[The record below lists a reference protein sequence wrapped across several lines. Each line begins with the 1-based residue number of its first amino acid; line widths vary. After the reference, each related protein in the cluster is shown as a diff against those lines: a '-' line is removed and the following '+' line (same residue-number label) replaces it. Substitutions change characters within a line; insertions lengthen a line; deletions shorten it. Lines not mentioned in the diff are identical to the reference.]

1 MQFENP
7 SSDHL
12 QLRARAAV
20 YDWRP
25 MAEDRSTS
33 RNRPV
38 QPLPDPETWWGSIA
52 AAISLVMAHISAS
65 LIAGFA
71 ASAAAMH
78 PELLWSLDEHV
89 DGDDPAAD
97 RNDRNARGRR

>member
-1 MQFENP
+1 
-7 SSDHL
+7 
-12 QLRARAAV
+12 
-20 YDWRP
+20 
-25 MAEDRSTS
+25 
-33 RNRPV
+33 
-38 QPLPDPETWWGSIA
+38 
-52 AAISLVMAHISAS
+52 MAHISAS